1 MMTDVA
7 KAEAKRPYAPR
18 MTPEERREH
27 LLDAVLC
34 VVVERGVHK
43 VSIESVAEAAGV
55 SRPVVYKHFDDSPA
69 LLRAS
74 LEREERR
81 AIAQCY
87 DAAARA
93 KTQENRADLAMAL
106 YANLLEM
113 FDTSPD
119 LWSAI
124 LQLVDSATPEFR
136 RTVDRG
142 RDQAAEMVTR
152 MLSMTA
158 GEEGTHDPR
167 RDHELYARMIVAL
180 VIESG
185 RLLLSQPEV
194 FTRARLIAG
203 ARIAIESFGA

>member
-1 MMTDVA
+1 MTDVA
-7 KAEAKRPYAPR
+7 KTEAKRPYAPR
-18 MTPEERREH
+18 MTPAERRED
-27 LLDAVLC
+27 LLDAVLR

-55 SRPVVYKHFDDSPA
+55 SRPVVYKHFDDSTA

-74 LEREERR
+74 LAREERR

-87 DAAARA
+87 DAATRA
-93 KTQENRADLAMAL
+93 KTQESRPDVAMAL

-113 FDTSPD
+113 FEESPD

-136 RTVDRG
+136 RTLDRG
-142 RDQAAEMVTR
+142 REQAAEMVTH

-158 GEEGTHDPR
+158 GDEDARDPR

-185 RLLLSQPEV
+185 RLLLSQPDV

-203 ARIAIESFGA
+203 ARVAIDSFGA